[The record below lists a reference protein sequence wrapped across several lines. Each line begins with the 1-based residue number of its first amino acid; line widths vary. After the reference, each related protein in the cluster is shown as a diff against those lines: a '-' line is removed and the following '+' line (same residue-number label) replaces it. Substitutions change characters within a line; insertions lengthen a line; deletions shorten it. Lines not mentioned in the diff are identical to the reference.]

1 MRALLAA
8 LMLALTVTMIGCAPK
23 EEAPAEGGE
32 AAPAA
37 EAPAE
42 GGN

>member
-23 EEAPAEGGE
+23 EEAPADGGE
-32 AAPAA
+32 TPAA

>member
-8 LMLALTVTMIGCAPK
+8 LMLALTIGIAGCQPK
-23 EEAPAEGGE
+23 DEAPAEG

-42 GGN
+42 GAAK

>member
-1 MRALLAA
+1 MRAFLAA
-8 LMLALTVTMIGCAPK
+8 MMLALAVGFVGCSQQAS
-23 EEAPAEGGE
+23 EGGEE